1 MPVRIKVKEIAEHK
15 GYSQGFL
22 GRKANVDVRTMR
34 KIYRDSRASITLV
47 VLGRLAD
54 ALEVDASELIESVHD
69 EHSDSQKD

>member
-1 MPVRIKVKEIAEHK
+1 MPVRLKVKEIAENK

-34 KIYRDSRASITLV
+34 KVFRNPYASITLV

-54 ALEVDASELIESVHD
+54 ALGVDASELIESIPD
-69 EHSDSQKD
+69 EPTP